1 MFIPL
6 CITVYE
12 LVALTLSTTIKI
24 KKYITIS
31 RKNNKSR
38 KKGMIIEMDLN
49 QPLAYRMRPKTLEDY
64 VGQEHI
70 LGKDKILY
78 RTIKADRLSSIILWG
93 PPGCG
98 KTSLARVIS
107 NTTKYKFTRIN
118 AVTSGIGDIKKAIE
132 EASNLLL
139 NPSGKCI
146 LFIDEIHRFNKLQQ
160 DALLPYVENG
170 TVILIGATT
179 ENPYFEVNKAL
190 ISRSMV
196 CKLNPLIEDDIYKI
210 LKKSLVSEE
219 GLASYNIKIEDETL
233 RKIAEV
239 SNGDVRTALNG
250 LEIAVLTTNM
260 DSDGFIHITNEIA
273 ADCIQRRKAVF
284 DKNGDSHYDNISAF
298 IKSMRGSDPDAT
310 VFYLARAI
318 DGGEEPMFLARRIV
332 IASSE
337 DVGLADPNALVV
349 ATSAM
354 QAVNM
359 VGMPEA
365 RIILS
370 EAALYVARA
379 KKSNASYM
387 AINKALEDV
396 KTKDTGEIPM
406 HIRNAPAEG
415 MSEFGY
421 HEGYKYPH
429 DYPGHYVEQQ
439 YLPDKMVGTKYLGE
453 I

>member
-1 MFIPL
+1 MNPN
-6 CITVYE
+6 E
-12 LVALTLSTTIKI
+12 
-24 KKYITIS
+24 
-31 RKNNKSR
+31 
-38 KKGMIIEMDLN
+38 
-49 QPLAYRMRPKTLEDY
+49 PLAYRMSPKTLDEY

-107 NTTKYKFTRIN
+107 NTTKYKFTKLN
-118 AVTSGIGDIKKAIE
+118 AVTAGVADIKQAIE
-132 EASNLLL
+132 EAKNPFL

-196 CKLNPLIEDDIYKI
+196 FRLLPLTEENIYQV
-210 LKKSLVSEE
+210 LKRAITSKD
-219 GLASYNIKIEDETL
+219 GLGDYNIKIEDETL
-233 RKIAEV
+233 RKIADTA
-239 SNGDVRTALNG
+239 NGDVRTALNG
-250 LEIAVLTTNM
+250 LEVAVLTTKIGE
-260 DSDGFIHITNEIA
+260 DGYITITNEIA
-273 ADCIQRRKAVF
+273 KDSVQNRKAIF
-284 DKNGDSHYDNISAF
+284 DKKGDSHYDNISAF
-298 IKSMRGSDPDAT
+298 IKSMRGSDADAT
-310 VFYLARAI
+310 VFYLARALN
-318 DGGEEPMFLARRIV
+318 GGEDPMFLARRIV
-332 IASSE
+332 IAASE
-337 DVGLADPNALVV
+337 DVGMANPQALVI

-354 QAVNM
+354 EAVHM

-370 EAALYVARA
+370 EAAVYVASS
-379 KKSNASYM
+379 KKSNASYL

-396 KTKDTGEIPM
+396 ANNDTGEIPM

-415 MSEFGY
+415 MEKEGY
-421 HEGYKYPH
+421 HVGYKYPH

-439 YLPDKMVGTKYLGE
+439 YLPDKMLGTKYYIKDENVKE
-453 I
+453 ID

>member
-1 MFIPL
+1 
-6 CITVYE
+6 
-12 LVALTLSTTIKI
+12 
-24 KKYITIS
+24 
-31 RKNNKSR
+31 
-38 KKGMIIEMDLN
+38 MDLSK
-49 QPLAYRMRPKTLEDY
+49 PLAYRMKPKTLEDY

-98 KTSLARVIS
+98 KTSLAKVIS

-118 AVTSGIGDIKKAIE
+118 AVTAGIVDIKSAI
-132 EASNLLL
+132 ADAQNMLM
-139 NPSGKCI
+139 NPSGRCI

-196 CKLNPLIEDDIYKI
+196 VKLEPLSIDNIYEI
-210 LKKSLVSEE
+210 LKKSLVAEE
-219 GLASYNIKIEDETL
+219 GLGSYKIKIEDETL

-250 LEIAVLTTNM
+250 LEVAVLTTKM
-260 DSDGFIHITNEIA
+260 GKDGYIEITPQIA
-273 ADCIQRRKAVF
+273 ADSVQSRKAIF

-298 IKSMRGSDPDAT
+298 IKSMRGSDPDAAI
-310 VFYLARAI
+310 FYLARAI
-318 DGGEEPMFLARRIV
+318 EGGEDPVFLARRIV
-332 IASSE
+332 IAASE
-337 DVGLADPNALVV
+337 DVGMANPNALVV
-349 ATSAM
+349 ANSAM
-354 QAVNM
+354 QAVH
-359 VGMPEA
+359 VIGMPEA
-365 RIILS
+365 KIILA
-370 EAALYVARA
+370 EAAVYVATSP
-379 KKSNASYM
+379 KSNASYM

-396 KTKDTGEIPM
+396 KNKDTGEIPM

-415 MSEFGY
+415 MEQFGY
-421 HEGYKYPH
+421 GNGYKYPH

-439 YLPDKMVGTKYLGE
+439 YLPDKMLGTKYYNFDE
-453 I
+453 